1 MPEAWR
7 EGLEGVLET
16 LRDFSLFPQLKTVL
30 KERKFSDITMIQAI
44 LWYACARFHT
54 LHYIK
59 CFK

>member
-16 LRDFSLFPQLKTVL
+16 LCDFSLFPQLKTVL
-30 KERKFSDITMIQAI
+30 KERKFSDITMIEGI
-44 LWYACARFHT
+44 LRDAHARFRT
-54 LHYIK
+54 LHYMK